1 MSSDTFLQQLLFFIY
16 CRKSSEQE
24 DRQILSL
31 PAQEKELLALAEKE
45 KLRIVDIY
53 KESRSA
59 HTAGRPLF
67 NDMLTRIE
75 KGEANGILVW
85 DESRIARNSLDGGKV
100 IYMMDLEQIKAIVKP

>member
-1 MSSDTFLQQLLFFIY
+1 MKNDTFLQQLKFFIY

-31 PAQEKELLALAEKE
+31 PAQEKELLDLATRE
-45 KLRIVDIY
+45 KLHIVDTY

-67 NDMLTRIE
+67 DEMLKRIE
-75 KGEANGILVW
+75 RGEANGIIVW